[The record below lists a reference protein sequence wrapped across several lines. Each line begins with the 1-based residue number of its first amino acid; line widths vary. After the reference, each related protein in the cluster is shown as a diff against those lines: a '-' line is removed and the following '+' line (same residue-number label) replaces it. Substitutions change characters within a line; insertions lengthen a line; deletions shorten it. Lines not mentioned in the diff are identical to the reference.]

1 MTVLISVI
9 LHFGLTCTRTVDCSL
24 MSPFHCCEAGV
35 TWRWNSFIFIFQ
47 KARSSPSDNTRTD
60 TTQEQELAQSFDYV
74 ATLCRED
81 SNEVI
86 VSYLWLSVLLN
97 LGCVLPWWLRPSPK
111 TCLPSRFSPR
121 DLTITSTKKNP
132 YLIIIKTQYD
142 YNMLAYTGSHGTWQW
157 QWQLHSRAKLSLHWS
172 RCCYKIL

>member
-1 MTVLISVI
+1 MY
-9 LHFGLTCTRTVDCSL
+9 RTVNNCLL
-24 MSPFHCCEAGV
+24 MSPFNCCEAGI

-86 VSYLWLSVLLN
+86 VSYLWLSVFLN
-97 LGCVLPWWLRPSPK
+97 LGCVLPWWPRPSPK

-121 DLTITSTKKNP
+121 DLTITSTKILPDYHKNSVW
-132 YLIIIKTQYD
+132 LQHVGIQSWHLTVTVAVALQSWVVVALK
-142 YNMLAYTGSHGTWQW
+142 S
-157 QWQLHSRAKLSLHWS
+157 LSLQNTVTS
-172 RCCYKIL
+172 IKL